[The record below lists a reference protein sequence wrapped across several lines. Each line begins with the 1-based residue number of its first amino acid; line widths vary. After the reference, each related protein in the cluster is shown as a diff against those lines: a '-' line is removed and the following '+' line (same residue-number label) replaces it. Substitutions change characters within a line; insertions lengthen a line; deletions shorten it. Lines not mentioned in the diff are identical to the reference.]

1 MPLLPREPMTFPED
15 LFLNGA
21 PEVEQASGWW
31 VLHTKPRTEKSL
43 ARKCLQSATPFFLP
57 QYERRW
63 RSQGRMRTAHLP
75 LFPGYLFLFGDEQ
88 SRLKA
93 LKTNLVVNC
102 LTVADQSQLNSDLMR
117 LYRLITSGAPLTP
130 EERLSPGMWVEIT
143 NGPLAGLTGQII
155 RRGGNARFVVEVQ
168 FIQRG
173 VSAELEGW
181 TIQPIDPPHRPAD

>member
-1 MPLLPREPMTFPED
+1 
-15 LFLNGA
+15 
-21 PEVEQASGWW
+21 
-31 VLHTKPRTEKSL
+31 
-43 ARKCLQSATPFFLP
+43 
-57 QYERRW
+57 
-63 RSQGRMRTAHLP
+63 
-75 LFPGYLFLFGDEQ
+75 
-88 SRLKA
+88 
-93 LKTNLVVNC
+93 
-102 LTVADQSQLNSDLMR
+102 MR

-181 TIQPIDPPHRPAD
+181 TIQPIDPPHRSAD